1 MGVDMDMNVM
11 EQYKKAINFTG
22 DLSKGQKIIMNNIVS
37 FGQDKGVTVETI
49 QKVTD
54 ISRQAASVHLQRLM
68 KRNFVFRKKDRI
80 YKYIANEDRLNEL
93 LREYLIA
100 EKLKK

>member
-1 MGVDMDMNVM
+1 MGIDMNNM

-22 DLSKGQKIIMNNIVS
+22 DLSKGQKIIMNNIIS

-49 QKVTD
+49 KKVTD

-68 KRNFVFRKKDRI
+68 QRNFVFRKKDRI
-80 YKYIANEDRLNEL
+80 YKYIANRDKLNEL
-93 LREYLIA
+93 LREYLVA

>member
-1 MGVDMDMNVM
+1 MGIDMDMNIM

-37 FGQDKGVTVETI
+37 FGQEKGVTVETI
-49 QKVTD
+49 KKVTD

-68 KRNFVFRKKDRI
+68 KRNFVYRKKDRI
-80 YKYIANEDRLNEL
+80 YKYVANKEKLNEL
-93 LREYLIA
+93 LSEYLIA
-100 EKLKK
+100 ETLKK

>member
-1 MGVDMDMNVM
+1 MGIDMDIM

-49 QKVTD
+49 KKVTD

-68 KRNFVFRKKDRI
+68 KRNFVFRTKDRI
-80 YKYIANEDRLNEL
+80 YKYIANEEKLNEL
-93 LREYLIA
+93 LKEYLIA
-100 EKLKK
+100 ETLKK

>member
-1 MGVDMDMNVM
+1 MGIDMNNM

-22 DLSKGQKIIMNNIVS
+22 DLSKGQKIIMNNIIS

-49 QKVTD
+49 KKVTD

-68 KRNFVFRKKDRI
+68 QRNFVFRKKDRI
-80 YKYIANEDRLNEL
+80 YKYIANKDKLNEL
-93 LREYLIA
+93 LREYLVA

>member
-1 MGVDMDMNVM
+1 MNNM

-22 DLSKGQKIIMNNIVS
+22 DLSKGQKIIMNNIIS

-49 QKVTD
+49 KKVTD

-68 KRNFVFRKKDRI
+68 QRNFVFRKKDRI
-80 YKYIANEDRLNEL
+80 YKYIANRDKLNEL
-93 LREYLIA
+93 LKEYLVA

>member
-1 MGVDMDMNVM
+1 M

-49 QKVTD
+49 KKITD

-68 KRNFVFRKKDRI
+68 KRNFV
-80 YKYIANEDRLNEL
+80 LS
-93 LREYLIA
+93 
-100 EKLKK
+100 LKPGIKI